1 MYVTLELVK
10 VVQCLY
16 VNWDIHMFYRGTN
29 IPARA
34 RASGLTEE
42 LGQVSPMSLLFVLYM
57 IIASDYVERKSIVLP
72 QLLFYTWRTHPHLH
86 HVLEC
91 KLGSFYAETK
101 HV

>member
-16 VNWDIHMFYRGTN
+16 VNWDVHMFYRGTN

-42 LGQVSPMSLLFVLYM
+42 LGQVSPVSPMSPLFVFYM

-72 QLLFYTWRTHPHLH
+72 
-86 HVLEC
+86 
-91 KLGSFYAETK
+91 
-101 HV
+101 

>member
-16 VNWDIHMFYRGTN
+16 VNWDVHMFYRGTN

-42 LGQVSPMSLLFVLYM
+42 LGQVSLVSPMSPLFVFYM

-72 QLLFYTWRTHPHLH
+72 
-86 HVLEC
+86 
-91 KLGSFYAETK
+91 
-101 HV
+101 